1 MMGLAQI
8 RSENEKATRK
18 AKNRGKQPYVAQAD
32 HDGGVF
38 NCPRLGDYTPE
49 GWKEVDELFV
59 DMTGFG
65 YDDEPALTKQQFLN
79 KIKEGLGYGI
89 SEVGQ
94 FQCYIRVFE
103 RV

>member
-8 RSENEKATRK
+8 VRENEKATNE
-18 AKNRGKQPYVAQAD
+18 AQQGGVQPYVATEDQD
-32 HDGGVF
+32 EGVF
-38 NCPRLGDYTPE
+38 GCPRIGDFTPK

-65 YDDEPALTKQQFLN
+65 SDDEPALTKTQFTN
-79 KIKEGLGYGI
+79 KIQEGLGYGI

-94 FQCYIRVFE
+94 FQCYIRVFD